1 MTTFIFIVGASLLV
15 YQFFTLLN
23 LREKIKKLESIIQQ
37 WQKGLRDGTIVEKPP
52 RRKRSYDEGKFTMPD
67 PLKKERLN
75 AITGKPTKP
84 DLPTTNIEHVN
95 WDDGI
100 IEDDPKQKPTGT
112 YALRD
117 ALGLSDFEPITQ
129 QHIADIQGKKINPK
143 LLQPDLD
150 HSPTNSP
157 FYNKKVVLTGDLS
170 MDRKQVAEI
179 LFKLGADLN
188 TSVSKKTNFLVVGQ
202 NPGWAKM
209 EKAQSLIRDG
219 VELQILYETD
229 LWSVIDDFKLK

>member
-1 MTTFIFIVGASLLV
+1 MTTFIFIVGAVLLTF
-15 YQFFTLLN
+15 QFFTILN
-23 LREKIKKLESIIQQ
+23 LTEKLRKAEELIKN
-37 WQKGLRDGTIVEKPP
+37 WQKGIRDGTIVEKSP
-52 RRKRSYDEGKFTMPD
+52 RSKRSYNASDFTVPD
-67 PLKKERLN
+67 PK
-75 AITGKPTKP
+75 AQ
-84 DLPTTNIEHVN
+84 VN
-95 WDDGI
+95 WDAWI
-100 IEDDPKQKPTGT
+100 MEDEDEAKQKATGT

-229 LWSVIDDFKLK
+229 LWSVIDNFKLK